1 MHVRVFYENMGS
13 SVVYVFGEEYICEL
27 VWKHWH

>member
-1 MHVRVFYENMGS
+1 MHVCVFYEKMES

-27 VWKHWH
+27 VWKH